1 MMRSLRMPSLD
12 SSTSSPSTPEDP
24 GTWRRAVVVLG
35 MHRSGTSAVAGC
47 LHRLGVDFG
56 PRLMPATPD
65 NPRGFYEHVDIVN
78 LHDRLLLAAGASW
91 DNTAPWP
98 AEWLAGPDAARFRE
112 DLRELLARDFA
123 QAPLWGLKD
132 PRLCHLLPWWQPLW
146 AELRTR
152 PLFVIVLRD
161 PWEVAAS
168 VARRDGFSLGKA
180 YLLWLQHLLAAER
193 ATRGAERIMLD
204 FAAFLTDWRQALAP
218 LGALLG
224 QPWPVSLV
232 EAGEQAE
239 RFVDSALLQVKRSP
253 GDTPPPLWV
262 DEADAALR
270 RERRTGPELF
280 VALDRIAA
288 QLEAAQSLYGGARDQ
303 ANDAARRIAALEQQ
317 ARWYE
322 AEWQKARRRVEAARE
337 QLEKGRNKAQAPQI
351 RIIPNDKLNS

>member
-1 MMRSLRMPSLD
+1 MNTSI
-12 SSTSSPSTPEDP
+12 SSICTTGCCWRQVRAGTTRLP
-24 GTWRRAVVVLG
+24 GP
-35 MHRSGTSAVAGC
+35 RSG
-47 LHRLGVDFG
+47 
-56 PRLMPATPD
+56 
-65 NPRGFYEHVDIVN
+65 
-78 LHDRLLLAAGASW
+78 
-91 DNTAPWP
+91 WP
-98 AEWLAGPDAARFRE
+98 ARIAARFRE

-146 AELRTR
+146 AEMRTR

-253 GDTPPPLWV
+253 GDTAPPLWV

-270 RERRTGPELF
+270 RERRTEPELF

-337 QLEKGRNKAQAPQI
+337 QLEKERNKAQAPQI
-351 RIIPNDKLNS
+351 RIISNDKLKFINESLHVLISEKKGSSPQRLETLRSGEPAGVGTFRYTRNWLI